1 MEWHGASQ
9 LLVLLLRFAATGI
22 ARVASQSS
30 QPAASTAGRRYLWR
44 TGLTGWLEWS
54 GQGSGLGHA
63 RWGRA
68 LLDSE

>member
-30 QPAASTAGRRYLWR
+30 QPAASTAGRR
-44 TGLTGWLEWS
+44 
-54 GQGSGLGHA
+54 
-63 RWGRA
+63 
-68 LLDSE
+68 